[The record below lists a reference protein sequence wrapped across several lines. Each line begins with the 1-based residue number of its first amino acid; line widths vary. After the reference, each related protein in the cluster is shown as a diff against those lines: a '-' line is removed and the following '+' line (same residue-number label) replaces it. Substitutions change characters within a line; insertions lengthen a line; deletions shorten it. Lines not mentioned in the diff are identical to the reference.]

1 MEPIFESEGIKY
13 EIINLHDYRID
24 YCKGCET
31 CITQDYCPADDDV
44 SKIDEK
50 LIQADGIIFSTPV
63 YMENLS
69 GILKTFIDRN
79 YKWCHRSDLLRKP
92 CLCDATTNGS
102 GLENTLN

>member
-1 MEPIFESEGIKY
+1 MEPIFESEGIEY
-13 EIINLHDYRID
+13 ETINLHDYRID

-50 LIQADGIIFSTPV
+50 SIQGDVIIFSTPV

-79 YKWCHRSDLLRKP
+79 YKWYHRSDLLKNP
-92 CLCDATTNGS
+92 VFVSLQQMAAD
-102 GLENTLN
+102 

>member
-1 MEPIFESEGIKY
+1 MKLLTFMITKLITAWVVKRVLHKITAPI
-13 EIINLHDYRID
+13 
-24 YCKGCET
+24 
-31 CITQDYCPADDDV
+31 DDDV
-44 SKIDEK
+44 SKINEK